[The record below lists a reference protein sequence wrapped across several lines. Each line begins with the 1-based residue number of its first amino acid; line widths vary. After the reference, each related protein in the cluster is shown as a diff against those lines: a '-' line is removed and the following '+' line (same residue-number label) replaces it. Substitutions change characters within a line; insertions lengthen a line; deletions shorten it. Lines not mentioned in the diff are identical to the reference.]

1 MAKGGVNEEFIK
13 HLSNFVRALIAI
25 APSRNYITQFLYVVK
40 MNGSVNYQILEDAY
54 PEIMKDDYVRDAFAK
69 IFGVSF
75 GEKVSLESRG
85 YGYHLTGFIDEVF
98 KLFESSEF
106 RAKVSALLKDEFP
119 EGVPNLVE
127 EWLEVRIRGA
137 LSDPN
142 YGRNAIRIL
151 KEIAKV
157 GRLKVEDIERRLELE
172 RGVIYQ
178 CLSLLDIYKLVR
190 KEYDGSYVLCEELR
204 RYLRVLEGVQV

>member
-1 MAKGGVNEEFIK
+1 VAKGSVSEEFIK

-25 APSRNYITQFLYVVK
+25 APSRNYVTQFLYIVK
-40 MNGSVNYQILEDAY
+40 MNGSVDYHLLEDAY
-54 PEIMKDDYVRDAFAK
+54 PEIMKDDYIRDAFAK
-69 IFGVSF
+69 AFGVSF
-75 GEKVSLESRG
+75 GEKVSLESG
-85 YGYHLTGFIDEVF
+85 KYGYHLTRFIDEVF

-106 RAKVSALLKDEFP
+106 RAKASALLKDEYP
-119 EGVPNLVE
+119 EGIPNLVE

-142 YGRNAIRIL
+142 YGKNAIRIL

-157 GRLKVEDIERRLELE
+157 GRLKVEDIERRLGLG

-178 CLSLLDIYKLVR
+178 CLNLLDIYKLVR
-190 KEYDGSYVLCEELR
+190 KEYDDNYVLCEELR
-204 RYLRVLEGVQV
+204 RYPRVLEGIRV